1 MKLSFFGAD
10 QCVTGS
16 CHCLEVGSKRIL
28 IDCGLQQG
36 RDEVDNRSLPFAPG
50 SIDYVLIT
58 HAHIDHSGRVP
69 MLIKNGFQGRILT
82 TRLTAQLMSIMLQ
95 DSAHIQESDA
105 EYKNRKNRRAGRPEE
120 EPLYTVADAQRVPEF
135 IDTCEYGQPV
145 HLCDGVDAVFIDAG
159 HLLGSASI
167 RLTLTEGDQT
177 KTIVFSGDIG
187 NVDQPIIRDP
197 QFFTGADYVVM
208 ESTYGDRNHT
218 EVWSYT
224 GQLAE
229 IIDETL
235 GKGGNVVIPSFAVGR
250 TQELLYFIRE
260 IKDQGLVTSVPNFPV
275 YVDSPLAK
283 SATTIFCGDLRGYL
297 DEDALALVQDG
308 THMFNFPGLHLTETV
323 DESKALNEDH
333 TPKVI
338 ISASG
343 MCDAGRI
350 RHHLKYNLWR
360 ADSAVVFVGFQSP
373 GTLGR
378 TLLDGTPSVKLF
390 GEDVAVRAKVV
401 NFQGLSSHADHDHLL
416 DWIGHFKE
424 PKPQHVFVVHGD
436 REVAPVFAQTVSQL
450 GFTAH
455 APQYTEEYDL
465 LTCTQLAAG
474 YLPQRKTRTFDGAP
488 RVTAAYQKLVQLDAK
503 ECDCVWSGMTILD
516 SMKEAGYV
524 LSTPYYDN
532 TQVIMVK
539 EGSDIKSSADLAGKV
554 VAVQLGTSGEALLS
568 EGGDLADLA
577 ATFGDLMTCDSFLK
591 CFTELGGAA
600 VDAVIVDKPVAVS
613 YAAENAGFTVLD
625 EGLGAEQYG
634 IAFRADD
641 AELCKTI
648 EGAVAQLV
656 ENGTYAEIAAKYP
669 DIQNNLTL
677 LG

>member
-16 CHCLEVGSKRIL
+16 CHCLEVGGKRIL

-135 IDTCEYGQPV
+135 IDTCEYDQPV

-167 RLTLTEGDQT
+167 RLTLTEGGQT

-224 GQLAE
+224 GQLAQ

-297 DEDALALVQDG
+297 DEDALELVKDG

-323 DESKALNEDH
+323 DESKSLNEDH

-378 TLLDGTPSVKLF
+378 TLLDGVTSVKLF

-416 DWIGHFKE
+416 DWISHFKE
-424 PKPQHVFVVHGD
+424 PLPQHVFVVHGD
-436 REVAPVFAQTVSQL
+436 REVAPVFAQAVSQL

-488 RVTAAYQKLVQLDAK
+488 RVTAAYQKLVQL
-503 ECDCVWSGMTILD
+503 GD
-516 SMKEAGYV
+516 SLVGLIRRSKGR
-524 LSTPYYDN
+524 DN
-532 TQVIMVK
+532 KT
-539 EGSDIKSSADLAGKV
+539 LA
-554 VAVQLGTSGEALLS
+554 AFAEALRKVM
-568 EGGDLADLA
+568 EK
-577 ATFGDLMTCDSFLK
+577 F
-591 CFTELGGAA
+591 
-600 VDAVIVDKPVAVS
+600 
-613 YAAENAGFTVLD
+613 
-625 EGLGAEQYG
+625 
-634 IAFRADD
+634 
-641 AELCKTI
+641 
-648 EGAVAQLV
+648 
-656 ENGTYAEIAAKYP
+656 EI
-669 DIQNNLTL
+669 
-677 LG
+677 

>member
-1 MKLSFFGAD
+1 MKLTFLGAARE
-10 QCVTGS
+10 VTGS
-16 CHCLEVGSKRIL
+16 CTL
-28 IDCGLQQG
+28 IEAGGHRFLVDCGMEQG
-36 RDEVDNRSLPFAPG
+36 KDVYPNADLPCAPG
-50 SIDYVLIT
+50 EIEAILLT
-58 HAHIDHSGRVP
+58 HAHIDHSGRIP
-69 MLIKNGFQGRILT
+69 YLYKNGFRGPIYSTDATMDLCE
-82 TRLTAQLMSIMLQ
+82 IMLE
-95 DSAHIQESDA
+95 DSAHIQEQEA
-105 EYKNRKNRRAGRPEE
+105 EWKNRKAQRSGNELV
-120 EPLYTVADAQRVPEF
+120 EPDYTVE
-135 IDTCEYGQPV
+135 
-145 HLCDGVDAVFIDAG
+145 DAVAVMKQFVPQSYGKPLEVFPGITATFTDVG

-167 RLTLTEGDQT
+167 TLQVTENGESQ
-177 KTIVFSGDIG
+177 TIVFSGDIG

-224 GQLAE
+224 GQLAQ

-260 IKDQGLVTSVPNFPV
+260 IKDQGLVTSVPDFPV

-297 DEDALALVQDG
+297 DQEALELVKDG

-474 YLPQRKTRTFDGAP
+474 YLPQRKTRTFEGAP
-488 RVTAAYQKLVQLDAK
+488 RVTAAYQKLVQL
-503 ECDCVWSGMTILD
+503 GD
-516 SMKEAGYV
+516 SLVGLIRRSKGR
-524 LSTPYYDN
+524 DN
-532 TQVIMVK
+532 KT
-539 EGSDIKSSADLAGKV
+539 LASF
-554 VAVQLGTSGEALLS
+554 AEALRKVM
-568 EGGDLADLA
+568 EK
-577 ATFGDLMTCDSFLK
+577 F
-591 CFTELGGAA
+591 
-600 VDAVIVDKPVAVS
+600 
-613 YAAENAGFTVLD
+613 
-625 EGLGAEQYG
+625 
-634 IAFRADD
+634 
-641 AELCKTI
+641 
-648 EGAVAQLV
+648 
-656 ENGTYAEIAAKYP
+656 EI
-669 DIQNNLTL
+669 
-677 LG
+677 